1 MLKLKEGAVLEDD
14 GSLMPAKIHCDRCG
28 EDLDL
33 DTVHAH
39 FEHLQKHK
47 SEERKSHLWT
57 IRGFYRGFKK
67 FLEKAVLGLLL
78 LLGVLLLIVLVF
90 EFRKNQPIVTPF
102 DIPSELKEF
111 TGVTIA
117 ELLIDEINNRLLSVQ
132 TGGYSQLVGADIG
145 FGGQTSRPEPI
156 RFKRASPEVLTIRM
170 DVGGISLDSMVSY
183 IKGVFG
189 KETEVIS
196 GDVIKNGDM
205 IKIIARTNKKGPW
218 DEEGKEKH
226 LELIIERLAEK
237 MAFDLAPSYMK
248 PTELAM
254 FYSNRGKYEEADMVY
269 RKIVKESPSRPETY
283 INWARVLLSLRQDD
297 DAMRKYEKAYE
308 IGCTN
313 SGANKKAC
321 ANVLI
326 DWAIGLSIMSNDSAL
341 MRNQEE
347 ASEYESYKQE
357 AFKKYE
363 EAARIAPENPEVY
376 SQWGYEL
383 ALDAKK
389 ERDAGNSEEAG
400 RKYSD
405 AISKFVGFN
414 GKSNADFYNYW
425 GSAHAMMGDYELAI
439 ENRNKAA
446 ETDPENYLAYY
457 YWGMDLYSWAR
468 LYDNLGDFDEAT
480 RKYRESISK
489 YKQAI
494 YLNSKYSDAYY
505 RLGVSLETLGANED
519 ALKHFEK
526 AIELDPRHPYAY
538 NDLGYGLERLG
549 KYDLAVEKY
558 KEAIRLNPTYP
569 PPYEGWVKSLEAIS
583 KDGTYNGDMKREL
596 AKAYYGW
603 GWALSEV
610 CKRNQPVEKCNTDRA
625 IAEKY
630 RKARE
635 LGGGFFKS
643 ESDGNVGTGFP

>member
-1 MLKLKEGAVLEDD
+1 
-14 GSLMPAKIHCDRCG
+14 MPSKVQCDICG
-28 EDLDL
+28 EEL
-33 DTVHAH
+33 DTVFAH
-39 FEHLQKHK
+39 FEHLRKHK
-47 SEERKSHLWT
+47 SEEHKPDLWT
-57 IRGFYRGFKK
+57 VGGFYRGFKK
-67 FLEKAVLGLLL
+67 LMEKAVLGIIL
-78 LLGVLLLIVLVF
+78 LLGVLILVVLFF

-102 DIPSELKEF
+102 DVPPELTEF

-117 ELLIDEINNRLLSVQ
+117 ELLIDEINTRLLSVQ
-132 TGGYSQLVGADIG
+132 NAGYSQLVGADMG
-145 FGGQTSRPEPI
+145 FGSQAARPEPI
-156 RFKRASPEVLTIRM
+156 RFKRASPEVLTIKM
-170 DVGGISLDSMVSY
+170 EVGGISLDSLVSY

-196 GDVIKNGDM
+196 GDVIKNAET

-218 DEEGKEKH
+218 EEEGKEKN
-226 LELIIERLAEK
+226 LEIIIERLAEQ
-237 MAFDLAPSYMK
+237 MAFDLAPAYMQ
-248 PTELAM
+248 PIELAG

-269 RKIVKESPSRPETY
+269 RKLAKERPGRPEAY

-308 IGCTN
+308 MACAN
-313 SGANKKAC
+313 STANRTAC

-326 DWAIGLSIMSNDSAL
+326 DWAIGLSIMSSDSAL
-341 MRNQEE
+341 MRSQEE
-347 ASEYESYKQE
+347 VSEYESYKRE
-357 AFKKYE
+357 AFKKYQ

-389 ERDAGNSEEAG
+389 ERDAGNSEGAG

-405 AISKFVGFN
+405 AISKFVAFN

-425 GSAHAMMGDYELAI
+425 GSAHALMGDYELAI

-480 RKYRESISK
+480 KKYRESISK
-489 YKQAI
+489 YRQAI
-494 YLNSKYSDAYY
+494 YINPKYSDAYY
-505 RLGVSLETLGANED
+505 RLGVGLETLGVNEE
-519 ALKHFEK
+519 AIKRFEK

-538 NDLGYGLERLG
+538 NNLGYALERLG
-549 KYDLAVEKY
+549 KYNLAIDKY
-558 KEAIRLNPTYP
+558 KEAIRLNATYP

-583 KDGTYNGDMKREL
+583 KHETDDGEVKKEL

-610 CKRNQPVEKCNTDRA
+610 CKRSQPIEKCNTDRA
-625 IAEKY
+625 IVEKY
-630 RKARE
+630 RKAKE
-635 LGGGFFKS
+635 LGGGLFKS
-643 ESDGNVGTGFP
+643 GSDGNIGKGFP